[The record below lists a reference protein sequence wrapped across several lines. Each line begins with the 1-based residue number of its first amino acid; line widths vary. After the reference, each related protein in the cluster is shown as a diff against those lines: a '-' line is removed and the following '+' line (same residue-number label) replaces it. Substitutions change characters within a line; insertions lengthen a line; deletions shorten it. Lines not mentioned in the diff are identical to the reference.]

1 MKVRVR
7 AAAVA
12 AVMVGSM
19 TAGCTDTDG
28 PSTVD
33 TASSP
38 TQGGTASSM
47 TYEEAYQRLPIDGTK
62 EVPITWDLTQAPETD
77 KVLAARRALAFNYW
91 RWGSIDYRPI
101 IPVGRM
107 LVTEITYETILKDVT
122 DVTDNDPT
130 TGPLRVKLMGVS
142 DYGGSEVTVTFCTDR
157 GRWRGA
163 MNKGG
168 KDRAYLESYEMKRV
182 GSSDGQSRWLFFVL
196 TADTKDL
203 KARYGAECTKWAQHP
218 TPTP

>member
-1 MKVRVR
+1 MRVR

-12 AVMVGSM
+12 AVMVGLM

-33 TASSP
+33 TSSLP
-38 TQGGTASSM
+38 TPGGTASSM
-47 TYEEAYQRLPIDGTK
+47 TYEEAYRRLPIDGTK
-62 EVPITWDLTQAPETD
+62 EVPITWDLTRAPETD

-91 RWGSIDYRPI
+91 MWGSTDYRPI

-107 LVTEITYETILKDVT
+107 LVTEITYEVILKGVADVT
-122 DVTDNDPT
+122 DHDPT
-130 TGPLRVKLMGVS
+130 TGPLRVKLMGVG

-157 GRWRGA
+157 GRWRGP

-168 KDRAYLESYEMKRV
+168 KNRAYLESYEMKRV
-182 GSSDGQSRWLFFVL
+182 ESGDGQPRWLYLAL
-196 TADTKDL
+196 TADTEDL

-218 TPTP
+218 APTP